1 MPPHATGVIHLP
13 DLPDAIQAWNKLRHL
28 MALWMAFSIIL
39 VVFSPFIIFIGLPLG
54 ILGIVAASLHL
65 FESCRGRASIVG
77 SVVTIKVLAA
87 VIATLDLLLAGI
99 LLVRVCSLEAQKN
112 QKPKRIA

>member
-1 MPPHATGVIHLP
+1 MCTSARSALCISSVQRLATTQSYRSVCARPSVGVP
-13 DLPDAIQAWNKLRHL
+13 YP
-28 MALWMAFSIIL
+28 S
-39 VVFSPFIIFIGLPLG
+39 VVCSPIIIFIGLPLG

-87 VIATLDLLLAGI
+87 VIATLEFSLAGI
-99 LLVRVCSLEAQKN
+99 LLVRSGGRES
-112 QKPKRIA
+112 RE

>member
-1 MPPHATGVIHLP
+1 ML
-13 DLPDAIQAWNKLRHL
+13 
-28 MALWMAFSIIL
+28 
-39 VVFSPFIIFIGLPLG
+39 SPFIIFIGLPLG

-87 VIATLDLLLAGI
+87 VIATLEFCLAGI
-99 LLVRVCSLEAQKN
+99 LLLVAVAAAERDAIGYLVFLTLVYGAHASLSLYIFTKMQYISN
-112 QKPKRIA
+112 LLNPIQSGMVVL